1 MYNNNKKRKETLYL
15 VIDHTGTSP
24 HNDIDAQ
31 ELDNIDRAKSFYG
44 CRYHYVIKRDGEVE
58 EGRTLDRA
66 SPLTGVLE
74 EESMTECLI
83 GGKDL
88 EGEPCDNFTDAQ
100 RLSLHILITN
110 IRTTHPAIEVLGRR
124 EIKRQRTTG
133 PALDLTPFR

>member
-58 EGRTLDRA
+58 EDNNDDDKEDDYADGNDDEDYEGGR
-66 SPLTGVLE
+66 
-74 EESMTECLI
+74 
-83 GGKDL
+83 
-88 EGEPCDNFTDAQ
+88 
-100 RLSLHILITN
+100 
-110 IRTTHPAIEVLGRR
+110 
-124 EIKRQRTTG
+124 
-133 PALDLTPFR
+133 